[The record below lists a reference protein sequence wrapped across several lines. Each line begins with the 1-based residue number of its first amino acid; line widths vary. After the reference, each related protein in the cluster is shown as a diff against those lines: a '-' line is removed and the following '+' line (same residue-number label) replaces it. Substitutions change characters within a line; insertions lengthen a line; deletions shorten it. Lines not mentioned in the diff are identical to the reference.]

1 MTSSP
6 PPRPPR
12 PGAPGGRR
20 PGPQRRRPLVP
31 VLVGVAVLLLLGSV
45 VASVTTEVLWY
56 RQLGFSRV
64 YLTQLGVRAGLF
76 VVGALLMA
84 AAVVVSMLLAY
95 RKRPIYAPVPGPAAS
110 LDRYREGLE
119 PLRRVLT
126 VVLPLLLGLFA
137 GSAASSRWQTVLLW
151 MNAQPF
157 NEVDPVFGHDIG
169 FYVFTLPFLRLVVG
183 LLTAVVLLAGL
194 TAAATHYLYG
204 GLRLVG
210 PGPRTTVAARVQL
223 AVTAAALVA
232 LQAASYWLDRYATL
246 TNRHTRFDGA
256 SFTDVTVVVPARAIL
271 AIAALICAVLFVVTA
286 VRGNWRFPAAGVALL
301 VVTAVVAGGIVPA
314 VVQRVQV
321 APNEARVEAP
331 YIEDNIGATR
341 AAFGIA
347 GTAVAQ
353 YSPTTDAVAGALR
366 GDAATTASTRIL
378 DPAIVSPT
386 FAQNQ
391 QVRGFYQFPSPLD
404 VDRYTIDGQSQ
415 DVVVSAR
422 ELREGGINN
431 TSWVNTRTAYTH
443 GYGLVAAAGD
453 DKQTNGEP
461 AYLEGGIPSSGVLP
475 DYVPQI
481 YFGERSPEYS
491 IVGAPAGQAP
501 QEIDYPDDSAPGG
514 VVRNTFDGDGGPSV
528 GNVLERA
535 LYAIKF
541 RDANILLSSAVNAD
555 SQILYDRSP
564 RERVQKVAPYLTL
577 DGDPYP
583 TIIGG
588 RVQWVVDGYTTSDE
602 YPYSQPQVLEEATAD
617 TLTSAGTVAALP
629 PDDVNYLRNSVKATV
644 DAYSGAVVLYAWDE
658 SDPVLKAWQG
668 AFPNTVRPLSE
679 MSAEL
684 MSHVR
689 YPEDLFK
696 VQRTVLSSYHVTD
709 PGAFY
714 SQNDFWRVPVDPT
727 GSATTTAATAT
738 TAGAASAPPA
748 TEGAVQPP
756 YYLTLQ
762 MPEQPAASFSLTST
776 FIPDN
781 RRGETARNIL
791 TGFLAVDAD
800 AGDTAG
806 QKRDGY
812 GQLRLLQLPTEG
824 TVNGPGQI
832 QNEFNTNPAVGQFLN
847 LLRQGSSTVRY
858 GNLLTLPVGGGLL
871 YVEPVYVQSTGETAY
886 PTLQRVL
893 VAFGDQIGFAPTLD
907 EALDQVFQGD
917 SGVTTRDA
925 GSGTGDIPVSGGGS
939 STGGSTSSPSPS
951 QSTAPSSSA
960 TGGSTATPLPEGVRG
975 ALEQAVQAEQAS
987 QEALRNGDF
996 TAYGQAQAQ
1005 LRAALDA
1012 AVKAEQ
1018 ASTAAPTA
1026 TPTATPSAG

>member
-1 MTSSP
+1 MTSQP

-31 VLVGVAVLLLLGSV
+31 VLVGVAALLLVGSV
-45 VASVTTEVLWY
+45 VSSVATEVLWF

-76 VVGALLMA
+76 VAGGLLMA
-84 AAVVVSMLLAY
+84 AAVVVSMALAY

-151 MNAQPF
+151 WNRQPF
-157 NEVDPVFGHDIG
+157 GELDPVFGHDIG
-169 FYVFTLPFLRLVVG
+169 FYVFSLPFLRLVVG

-194 TAAATHYLYG
+194 AGAATHYLYG

-210 PGPRTTVAARVQL
+210 PGPRTTTAARVQL
-223 AVTAAALVA
+223 AVTAAVLVA

-246 TNRHTRFDGA
+246 TNSHRRFDGA

-286 VRGNWRFPAAGVALL
+286 VRGNWRFPAAGVGLL

-321 APNEARVEAP
+321 TPNEASVEAP

-347 GTAVAQ
+347 DTQVQQ
-353 YSPTTDAVAGALR
+353 YSPTTEGVAGALS

-415 DVVVSAR
+415 DVVVAVR
-422 ELREGGINN
+422 ELREAGIGG

-443 GYGLVAAAGD
+443 GYGLVAAAAD
-453 DKQTNGEP
+453 AKQSNGEP
-461 AYLEGGIPSSGVLP
+461 TYLEGGIPSSGVLP
-475 DYVPQI
+475 DYEPRI
-481 YFGERSPEYS
+481 YFGEESPEYS
-491 IVGAPAGQAP
+491 IVGAPEGARP
-501 QEIDYPDDSAPGG
+501 QEIDYPTDGG
-514 VVRNTFDGDGGPSV
+514 EVRNTFSGDGGPSV
-528 GNVLERA
+528 GNYLERA
-535 LYAIKF
+535 LYAVKF
-541 RDANILLSSAVNAD
+541 RDANILLSSAVNPE
-555 SQILYDRSP
+555 SEILYDRDP

-577 DGDPYP
+577 DSDPYP
-583 TIIGG
+583 TVVGG

-617 TLTSAGTVAALP
+617 TLTSAGAVAALP

-644 DAYSGAVVLYAWDE
+644 DAYSGEVVLYAWDE

-668 AFPNTVRPLSE
+668 AFPATVQPLSA

-696 VQRTVLSSYHVTD
+696 VQRTVMASYHVTD
-709 PGAFY
+709 PGSFY

-727 GSATTTAATAT
+727 GSATTTAAAAPA
-738 TAGAASAPPA
+738 AGATPAPIA
-748 TEGAVQPP
+748 IEGAVQPP

-762 MPEQPAASFSLTST
+762 MPQQDAATFSLTST
-776 FIPDN
+776 YIPRN
-781 RRGETARNIL
+781 QNGEAARNIL

-806 QKRDGY
+806 QKREGY

-824 TVNGPGQI
+824 TVNGPGQV
-832 QNEFNTNPAVGQFLN
+832 QNAFNTNPAVGQFLN

-858 GNLLTLPVGGGLL
+858 GNLLTLPVGDGLL

-893 VAFGDQIGFAPTLD
+893 VAFGDEIGFAPTLD
-907 EALDQVFQGD
+907 EALDQVFEGN

-925 GSGTGDIPVSGGGS
+925 GSGTGDLPVDGSGGSGGCDPGLAGRLRRSRS
-939 STGGSTSSPSPS
+939 SRSRSLARWPSITSMSSP
-951 QSTAPSSSA
+951 
-960 TGGSTATPLPEGVRG
+960 RG
-975 ALEQAVQAEQAS
+975 
-987 QEALRNGDF
+987 
-996 TAYGQAQAQ
+996 
-1005 LRAALDA
+1005 
-1012 AVKAEQ
+1012 
-1018 ASTAAPTA
+1018 
-1026 TPTATPSAG
+1026 

>member
-1 MTSSP
+1 VTSQP

-20 PGPQRRRPLVP
+20 PGPPQRRRPLVP
-31 VLVGVAVLLLLGSV
+31 VLVGLAALLLLGSV
-45 VASVTTEVLWY
+45 VASVATEVLWY

-76 VVGALLMA
+76 LVAGALMA
-84 AAVVVSMLLAY
+84 AAVVASMALAY

-151 MNAQPF
+151 WNGQDF
-157 NEVDPVFGHDIG
+157 GQVDPVFGHDIG
-169 FYVFTLPFLRLVVG
+169 FYVFSLPFLRLVVG

-194 TAAATHYLYG
+194 AGAATHYLYG

-223 AVTAAALVA
+223 AVTAALLVA
-232 LQAASYWLDRYATL
+232 LQAGSYWLDRYATL
-246 TNRHTRFDGA
+246 TNSHRRFDGA

-271 AIAALICAVLFVVTA
+271 AIAALICAALFIVTA
-286 VRGNWRFPAAGVALL
+286 VRGNWRFPAAGVGLL

-314 VVQRVQV
+314 IVQRVQV
-321 APNEARVEAP
+321 TPNEASVEAP
-331 YIEDNIGATR
+331 YIADNIEATR

-347 GTAVAQ
+347 DTDVQQ
-353 YSPTTDAVAGALR
+353 YQPTTQGVAGALS

-415 DVVVSAR
+415 DVVVAVR
-422 ELREGGINN
+422 ELREAGIGG

-443 GYGLVAAAGD
+443 GYGLVAAAAD

-475 DYVPQI
+475 DYEPRI
-481 YFGERSPEYS
+481 YFGEESPEYS
-491 IVGAPAGQAP
+491 IVGAPEGAAP
-501 QEIDYPDDSAPGG
+501 QEIDYPTDGG
-514 VVRNTFDGDGGPSV
+514 EVRNTFSGGGGPSV
-528 GNVLERA
+528 GNYLERA

-541 RDANILLSSAVNAD
+541 RDANILLSSAVN
-555 SQILYDRSP
+555 SESEILYDRSP

-583 TIIGG
+583 TIVGG

-617 TLTSAGTVAALP
+617 TLTAAGTIAALP

-658 SDPVLKAWQG
+658 SDPVLQAWQS
-668 AFPNTVRPLSE
+668 AFPSTVRPLAE

-696 VQRTVLSSYHVTD
+696 VQRTVMASYHVTD
-709 PGAFY
+709 PGSFY

-727 GSATTTAATAT
+727 GSATTTAAAAPA
-738 TAGAASAPPA
+738 AGAATPAPIA
-748 TEGAVQPP
+748 IEGAVQPP

-762 MPEQPAASFSLTST
+762 MPQQDAATFSLTST
-776 FIPDN
+776 YIPRN
-781 RRGETARNIL
+781 QNGEAARNIL

-800 AGDTAG
+800 AGAQAG
-806 QKRDGY
+806 VKREGY

-832 QNEFNTNPAVGQFLN
+832 QNEFNTNPEVGQFLN

-858 GNLLTLPVGGGLL
+858 GNLLTLPVGDGLL

-893 VAFGDQIGFAPTLD
+893 VAFGDEIGFAPTLD
-907 EALDQVFQGD
+907 EALDQVFQGN

-925 GSGTGDIPVSGGGS
+925 DSGTGDLPVDGSGTPGG
-939 STGGSTSSPSPS
+939 TGGSTPSPSASASPSPS
-951 QSTAPSSSA
+951 PSA
-960 TGGSTATPLPEGVRG
+960 TGGTATPLPEGVRG
-975 ALEQAVQAEQAS
+975 ALEQAVQAEEES
-987 QEALRNGDF
+987 QQALRDGNF
-996 TAYGQAQAQ
+996 TAYGQAQER
-1005 LRAALDA
+1005 LRQALDA
-1012 AVKAEQ
+1012 AVQAEQ
-1018 ASTAAPTA
+1018 ASTAAP
-1026 TPTATPSAG
+1026 SAG